1 VVLTSLI
8 LQLSSNA
15 VSLKRDL
22 SILFS
27 RTTIFIFLYSNFLI
41 YRNSDLNFLNKGI
54 GLYGGLFHVT
64 SNTQIFHSFILL
76 LSSIVLSLT
85 AFYPRSINRYFLDE
99 SLSFNH
105 IIEENN
111 TLKASSNQEYDK
123 NTQDK
128 SNPEEYHKDLSNNKD
143 PKELEILGRDLEK
156 VDESLKNVDDD
167 GKPRV
172 NEDLK
177 KDYPDF
183 FENEDGSPIDDKE
196 ALQNLK
202 ECLEDEIAE
211 FFPND
216 LENSESLES
225 FEP

>member
-1 VVLTSLI
+1 
-8 LQLSSNA
+8 

-41 YRNSDLNFLNKGI
+41 YRNSDLNFLNRGI
-54 GLYGGLFHVT
+54 DLYGGLFHVT
-64 SNTQIFHSFILL
+64 SNTQIFHFFILL